1 MNPTFS
7 IAIDGPAGSGKS
19 TVAKI
24 IAKRLNF
31 KYINSG
37 FFYRAVAY
45 YMQQNN
51 LTFDMVQDWNKQI
64 LDRLNLKW
72 KDNIIYMNDESINEE
87 LKSNR
92 YSSLASQVAVIPF
105 VRNYVNDN
113 ILKISQTNNIVVD
126 GRDIGTVVLPHATV
140 KVFLDA
146 DIETRA
152 KRRFDEIV
160 AIGGN
165 PPDMETLINSIIE
178 RDNRDYTREIAPL
191 KKADDA
197 VLIDSSRMNIEEA
210 TEAVIN
216 AFYAVASGE
225 TINDKFEN

>member
-1 MNPTFS
+1 MKKYFS

-19 TVAKI
+19 TIAKI
-24 IAKRLNF
+24 IAKKLNF

-37 FFYRAVAY
+37 FFYRAIAY
-45 YMQQNN
+45 YMQKNS
-51 LTFDMVQDWNKQI
+51 LTYDLVQDWNAQV

-72 KDNIIYMNDESINEE
+72 KDNVIYMNDESINEE

-92 YSSLASQVAVIPF
+92 YSSLASQIAVVPF

-113 ILKISQTNNIVVD
+113 ILKISEANNIVVD
-126 GRDIGTVVLPHATV
+126 GRDIGTVVLPEATV

-160 AIGGN
+160 ANGGN

-178 RDNRDYTREIAPL
+178 RDNRDYTRAIAPL
-191 KKADDA
+191 RKADDA
-197 VLIDSSRMNIEEA
+197 VVVDSSKMNIEQA
-210 TEAVIN
+210 TDAVLN
-216 AFYAVASGE
+216 VFYAVASGD
-225 TINDKFEN
+225 TINEQFEN